1 MIVYVLALVAIV
13 LSALPAVGGRWL
25 RSLHP
30 AVSTKAVAV
39 SLMSALVIVE
49 LTLVT
54 LGAPVVLRAAGA
66 HGLAARCERMASEV
80 VVGSPWIGW
89 PAALAAVALPF
100 LVATGFRRARRA
112 QRSLHEVALI
122 GRPTALLDHSVV
134 MVESARP
141 LAVSVAAHG
150 GVVVISTALVDQL
163 ADAELAA
170 VLRHERS
177 HLDHRHHVLL
187 WVAAGAETGLG
198 FFPWVRSAVDKLRCS
213 MERWADE
220 DAAGL
225 EVDARR
231 ATKRALI
238 GVATGG
244 VSVDVAAFGGLS
256 TVLER
261 VEALDAPAPVHT
273 AKRSML
279 AFAPLA
285 ALWTGALFAVAV
297 VVANFWLVLTMSTFC
312 ST

>member
-13 LSALPAVGGRWL
+13 LSALPAAGGRWL

-30 AVSTKAVAV
+30 AVATKAIAI
-39 SLMSALVIVE
+39 SLVSALVIVE

-66 HGLAARCERMASEV
+66 HGLAARCQRMASEM

-89 PAALAAVALPF
+89 PAAFAAVALPF

-112 QRSLHEVALI
+112 QRSLHEVALL
-122 GRPTALLDHSVV
+122 GRPTQLLGHSVV
-134 MVESARP
+134 MVESDRP

-150 GVVVISTALVDQL
+150 GVIVVSTALVDQL

-170 VLRHERS
+170 VCRHERA

-187 WVAAGAETGLG
+187 WVASGTETGLG
-198 FFPWVRSAVDKLRCS
+198 FFPWVRSAVDQLRCS
-213 MERWADE
+213 IERWADE
-220 DAAGL
+220 DAAGP
-225 EVDARR
+225 EMDARR

-244 VSVDVAAFGGLS
+244 VSVDLAAFGSLS
-256 TVLER
+256 TVVER
-261 VEALDAPAPVHT
+261 VVALDSPPPMQSS
-273 AKRSML
+273 KRSTL
-279 AFAPLA
+279 AFAPLV

-312 ST
+312 SA